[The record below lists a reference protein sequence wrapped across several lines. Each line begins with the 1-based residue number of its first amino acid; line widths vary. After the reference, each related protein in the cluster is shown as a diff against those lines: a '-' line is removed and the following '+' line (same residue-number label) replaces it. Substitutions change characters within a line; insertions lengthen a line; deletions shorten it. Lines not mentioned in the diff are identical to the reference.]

1 MRGCPRSPGRT
12 IELSPPG
19 NACHDFSAPLGGRRP
34 TAAVFFVRLGSAFP
48 GSLGHVCRHAC
59 RRNLCCC
66 GGGNESRRGQPG
78 GLVARLPP
86 PPPPHPQPFNL
97 TQRIVPGRGP
107 AGETH
112 SPRDRG
118 VKRRPMQRCCR
129 RDPGDPPPSHPPPPP
144 RARSG
149 VSDRRSCAPS
159 VTSCLPPV
167 GRVPHGAVC
176 RQASLPPPHPP
187 SPPLAAE
194 RGDEQW
200 VRGGAGS
207 GGGRAVGGAMGT
219 QADVWQLAAV

>member
-129 RDPGDPPPSHPPPPP
+129 RDPGDPPPSPPPPP
-144 RARSG
+144 APCPVRRQRSAQL
-149 VSDRRSCAPS
+149 RSKRDVLLA
-159 VTSCLPPV
+159 TGGSCPT
-167 GRVPHGAVC
+167 RCCVPAGE
-176 RQASLPPPHPP
+176 SPPPTPP
-187 SPPLAAE
+187 IPSTRCRE
-194 RGDEQW
+194 R
-200 VRGGAGS
+200 
-207 GGGRAVGGAMGT
+207 GRAVGAGRCGER
-219 QADVWQLAAV
+219 WG